1 MNKIQNFASQ
11 ENSSKFKIQNI
22 FFGLLI
28 LIIGASC
35 NSPFVQKPRGYFKID
50 LPKKTYTTFDQPGYP
65 YTFEYPEY
73 ATVIK
78 DSTFFEDKAE
88 NPWWLNVNFT
98 QFDAKIHISYK
109 EIGKQ
114 SFSKLINDAFKL
126 TNKHNIKA
134 DFIGDSAFTN
144 PHNING
150 VYFKVGGNVATANQ
164 FFLTDTSRHF
174 LRGALYFNA
183 PPNADSLKVVDSF
196 LTLDLQHIIN
206 TFKWK

>member
-1 MNKIQNFASQ
+1 MWEKNRMYPVQNLR
-11 ENSSKFKIQNI
+11 FKIQNI
-22 FFGLLI
+22 FFGLFI
-28 LIIGASC
+28 VIIGSAC
-35 NSPFVQKPRGYFKID
+35 NSPFVQKPRGYFKIE
-50 LPKKTYTTFDQPGYP
+50 LPEKSYTKFDQQGYP
-65 YTFEYPEY
+65 YTFEYPAY
-73 ATVIK
+73 ATVVK

-88 NPWWLNVNFT
+88 NPWWLNINFA

-144 PHNING
+144 SNNING

-164 FFLTDTSRHF
+164 FFLTDTSKHF

-196 LTLDLQHIIN
+196 LTIDLQHIIN